1 MTQDI
6 NEKNAKAQVGNR
18 ELEMLKEMFP
28 QCFDSEG
35 RFDKEKFLSSLPG
48 GLELT
53 DETSGF
59 NWLGKNYGRML
70 YNMESTTVICPDEE
84 HNSLPENRDSQNV
97 YISGDN
103 LDALQHL
110 VKSYTGEV
118 KVIYIDP
125 PYNTGSD
132 GFVYNDKFSFTAED
146 LAAKLGVPSDQ
157 AERILSMTRR
167 GSASHA
173 AWLTFMLPRL
183 SFARDL
189 LAKDGVIFISIDDNE
204 QANLKCL
211 CDDVFGEDNFI
222 AQIIIQSNK
231 RGQTYKQLAK
241 THEYLFVYAK
251 SNETIVNELQK
262 ELSGNV
268 KTDSVGEYTE
278 RELRNRN
285 PKYGRFNRPNLFYP
299 IYANPNE
306 VDENGYCPISDTR
319 SLEYSVEV
327 LPYNSENGE
336 SCWRWGKTKL
346 NKNIGETSMDSNVV
360 AREKSSGKWGI
371 YEKYRKGTYKAKT
384 IWLQDVEITDE
395 EDDDD
400 EIWDET
406 GVITEQGSVELKKYG
421 MADTFDFP
429 KPTYLIKKLLTL
441 GSNRDSICID
451 FFSGSG
457 TTADALFK
465 LNLIDGF
472 RKFIAI
478 QLPLNLDKKLEET
491 PKTDKPKVQKVIDFL
506 EENHYPHTLDFIG
519 MERIKRA
526 AKKIKEENPIYA
538 GDLGFKHY
546 TLMEPTQNTLDKM
559 EKFSKDAPLSNASV
573 LDEFGVNTVLR
584 TWLVADGYG
593 LTAEAEPVKLG
604 NYVAYHCDKH
614 LYLINNEDDFDE
626 ESMAALIDLYQ
637 GTAFSPQNVVIFG
650 YSFGAARRVML
661 DSNLR
666 SLNSGN
672 KSLQISFTQR
682 F

>member
-6 NEKNAKAQVGNR
+6 KEKNAKAQAGNH
-18 ELEMLKEMFP
+18 ELAKLKEAYP
-28 QCFDSEG
+28 HCFDSEG
-35 RFDKEKFLSSLPG
+35 RFNKEKFLSSLPG
-48 GLELT
+48 DLELT

-84 HNSLPENRDSQNV
+84 HNSLPENRDSKNV

-211 CDDVFGEDNFI
+211 CDEVFGEDCFI
-222 AQIIIQSNK
+222 AQFIWEKRTNRENRKETSVRHDYVLCYSKNYIDEDHRRIMQLPMSGKALASYSNPDNDPRGLWKSDPAHAQAGHGTEAQFYTVVAPNGK
-231 RGQTYKQLAK
+231 RHELPSGRCWIYTETVMKEAIADNRIWFGQDGNGVPRVKTYLNAK
-241 THEYLFVYAK
+241 ERGLTPETVISDKISAK
-251 SNETIVNELQK
+251 EGSTNENAKNDLK
-262 ELSGNV
+262 ELFEG
-268 KTDSVGEYTE
+268 
-278 RELRNRN
+278 
-285 PKYGRFNRPNLFYP
+285 
-299 IYANPNE
+299 
-306 VDENGYCPISDTR
+306 
-319 SLEYSVEV
+319 
-327 LPYNSENGE
+327 
-336 SCWRWGKTKL
+336 
-346 NKNIGETSMDSNVV
+346 V
-360 AREKSSGKWGI
+360 A
-371 YEKYRKGTYKAKT
+371 
-384 IWLQDVEITDE
+384 V
-395 EDDDD
+395 
-400 EIWDET
+400 
-406 GVITEQGSVELKKYG
+406 
-421 MADTFDFP
+421 F
-429 KPTYLIKKLLTL
+429 
-441 GSNRDSICID
+441 
-451 FFSGSG
+451 
-457 TTADALFK
+457 
-465 LNLIDGF
+465 
-472 RKFIAI
+472 
-478 QLPLNLDKKLEET
+478 ET
-491 PKTDKPKVQKVIDFL
+491 PKPVELVEHLLKMSINEGL
-506 EENHYPHTLDFIG
+506 ALDFFGGSSTTAHAIMNMNICNGNSKYILVQWQEACKEDSEAYKAGYRTIDQIG

-526 AKKIKEENPIYA
+526 AKKIRDEHPLFA
-538 GDLGFKHY
+538 GDFGFKHY
-546 TLMEPTQNTLDKM
+546 TLMEPAQNALDKM

-637 GTAFSPQNVVIFG
+637 GTAFSPQNVVVFG